1 MRLKQRFLRLFF
13 EKTAEIKYNK
23 PTGKEITVVERAI
36 SVCEAVK
43 RRQTKI
49 ETDTM
54 EFIEKYGFGLPYQV
68 TLFKDKE
75 NLKIY
80 MVDRLKTSFT
90 GESQSYEPVIM
101 ENDKLM

>member
-1 MRLKQRFLRLFF
+1 MSEVKKLRLR
-13 EKTAEIKYNK
+13 EDIPSSYKWN
-23 PTGKEITVVERAI
+23 
-36 SVCEAVK
+36 
-43 RRQTKI
+43 
-49 ETDTM
+49 
-54 EFIEKYGFGLPYQV
+54 IEKIYKDSTQWEEEFENLKGKSKSLLNFQGTV
-68 TLFKDKE
+68 KDKE

>member
-1 MRLKQRFLRLFF
+1 MFVGH
-13 EKTAEIKYNK
+13 
-23 PTGKEITVVERAI
+23 TGVAI
-36 SVCEAVK
+36 N
-43 RRQTKI
+43 TKDGI
-49 ETDTM
+49 V
-54 EFIEKYGFGLPYQV
+54 FIEKYGFGLPYQV